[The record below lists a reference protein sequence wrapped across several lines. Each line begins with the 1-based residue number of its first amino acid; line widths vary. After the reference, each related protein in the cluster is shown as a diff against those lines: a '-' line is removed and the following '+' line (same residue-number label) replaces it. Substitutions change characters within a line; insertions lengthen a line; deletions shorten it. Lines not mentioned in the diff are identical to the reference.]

1 MQETRYIYAIVN
13 IGNEAWFKKEV
24 QFKKWP
30 WKFSF
35 STSGYLTFK
44 YEGNLSEKELLLELQ
59 NMDPSFAR
67 AIGVFQN
74 KASAPHEQ
82 NIDEAVGM
90 IFESFEVKPGEFWIG
105 KRLPR
110 PGVID
115 RNQVFAIAG
124 DKGDGPSRTFH
135 KAREAVELLGLP
147 LKSFP
152 TILELG
158 SAPGGTS
165 LYFLESGT
173 EVIGVDAAEM
183 DQQCLKHPK
192 FRHIKKPIQ
201 SVTRE
206 DLGQALKRIEFVS
219 VDMNLMPSRSLKE
232 SLRLVPW
239 LPSLKHFMITLKT
252 SRVEDIE
259 YLQRYRTTLKKQGFL
274 KTRYFQLPS
283 HRHETLLYATDFKR
297 DRA

>member
-1 MQETRYIYAIVN
+1 MQETLYIYAIVN

-35 STSGYLTFK
+35 STAGYLTFK
-44 YEGNLSEKELLLELQ
+44 YEGNLSPKELILELQ
-59 NMDPSFAR
+59 SLDPSFAR
-67 AIGVFQN
+67 SIGLFQEKTN
-74 KASAPHEQ
+74 SPIEQSAQE
-82 NIDEAVGM
+82 NL
-90 IFESFEVKPGEFWIG
+90 IFESVEVKAGEFWVG

-110 PGVID
+110 SGLND
-115 RNQVFAIAG
+115 RNQVAAIVG

-135 KAREAVELLGLP
+135 KAKEAVELLGLS

-165 LYFLESGT
+165 LYFLDSGT

-183 DQQCLKHPK
+183 DEQCLKHPK

-206 DLGQALKRIEFVS
+206 DLGQSLQRIQFVS

-239 LPSLKHFMITLKT
+239 LPNLKHFMITLKT
-252 SRVEDIE
+252 AKVEDVE

-283 HRHETLLYATDFKR
+283 HRHETLLYATDFKKR
-297 DRA
+297 